1 MRTSTI
7 PRHPRFRLPEL
18 PDILRSY
25 EDLERFHHRGLSALT
40 DEELLAEEIRTKAG
54 FAHYSGTR
62 VRVPVPGGANTV
74 LASEWLLEHLKAIR
88 AEAKRRRGTR

>member
-1 MRTSTI
+1 MTTRTI
-7 PRHPRFRLPEL
+7 ARYPRLRLPEL

-25 EDLERFHHRGLSALT
+25 EDLERFHHRNLRGLT
-40 DEELLAEEIRTKAG
+40 DNELLALEITTKAG

-62 VRVPVPGGANTV
+62 VRIPAPGGANTV

-88 AEAKRRRGTR
+88 DEAKRRRVMR